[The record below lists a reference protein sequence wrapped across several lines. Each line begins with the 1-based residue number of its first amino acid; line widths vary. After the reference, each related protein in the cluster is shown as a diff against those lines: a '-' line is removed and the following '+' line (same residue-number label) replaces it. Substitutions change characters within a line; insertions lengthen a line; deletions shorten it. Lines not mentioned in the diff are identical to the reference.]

1 MQRVVSRLGPA
12 VFGVCLALAL
22 IGHTASAQQTE
33 VDRYVRGHQRTILT
47 EFLDLVSIPN
57 LRSDLPNIKRNAE
70 FLKQM
75 LDKRGM
81 NAEIW
86 ETPSTPIVYGEKLVP
101 GATRTIL
108 FYIHYDGQPVNK
120 AEWKQSDPYRPVI
133 RTSTLNSGG
142 QEIRDL
148 GDRTTFPDEW
158 RVYARSAG
166 DDKGPIECFVAA
178 LDAIGG
184 KPTQNIKVILHGEE
198 EGSGPALEFVVKNQP
213 DKLHSDV
220 LIIVDGPQH
229 ATARPTVYYG
239 ARGGAG
245 LTVTVYTATGAMHSG
260 NYGNWLP
267 DANVRLSQLISSMVD
282 PTGKVV
288 IAGFYDDV
296 LPFPP
301 AAVKMMRDVPDAT
314 ELMRKLYGVGSIDG
328 AASSL
333 QEGLNLPALSVHMM
347 SGGEPGAV
355 IAANATAEIAMRLVK
370 ETSPQQMVDRVI
382 AHIRKQGYLVVD
394 ADPDSE
400 TLFNYPRV
408 AKVIARAGPAGG
420 GGAWRTD
427 PDDPAARF
435 VTNALQARYGNTIV
449 RIRTLGGGVPAGP
462 FIDSYHVP
470 TLGISLANFDDN
482 QHTDNENLRLGNLWS
497 GITTLAA
504 VMTGQ

>member
-1 MQRVVSRLGPA
+1 MERLLSRLVPA
-12 VFGVCLALAL
+12 AFAAGLALAL
-22 IGHTASAQQTE
+22 MGHTVSAQQTE
-33 VDRYVRGHQRTILT
+33 VDRYVAGHQRAILA
-47 EFLDLVSIPN
+47 EFLDLVAIPN
-57 LRSDLPNIKRNAE
+57 LRSDPANIKRNAD

-86 ETPSTPIVYGEKLVP
+86 ETPSTPLVYGEKLVP

-120 AEWKQSDPYRPVI
+120 AGWKQSDPYRPVI
-133 RTSTLNSGG
+133 RTATLDAGG
-142 QEIRDL
+142 QEVRDL
-148 GDRTTFPDEW
+148 GDRTAFPDEW

-166 DDKGPIECFVAA
+166 DDKGPIECFAA
-178 LDAIGG
+178 AMDAIGG
-184 KPTQNIKVILHGEE
+184 RPTQNVKVILHGEE
-198 EGSGPALEFVVKNQP
+198 EGSGPALESVVKNHP

-229 ATARPTVYYG
+229 ATGRPTVYYG

-245 LTVTVYTATGAMHSG
+245 LAVTVYTATGAMHSG

-288 IAGFYDDV
+288 IDGFYDDV
-296 LPFPP
+296 LPFPA

-314 ELMRKLYGVGSIDG
+314 ELMRKLYGVGSTDG

-333 QEGLNLPALSVHMM
+333 QEGLNLPSLSVHMM
-347 SGGEPGAV
+347 TGGEPGAV
-355 IAANATAEIAMRLVK
+355 IAASATAEIAMRLVK
-370 ETSPQQMVDRVI
+370 ETPPQKMVDRLI
-382 AHIRKQGYLVVD
+382 AHIRKQGYFVVIS
-394 ADPDSE
+394 DPDSE
-400 TLFNYPRV
+400 TLFNHSKV
-408 AKVIARAGPAGG
+408 AKVIARAGGG

-427 PDDPAARF
+427 PDEPGARW
-435 VTNALQARYGNTIV
+435 VTDALQARYGNTIV
-449 RIRTLGGGVPAGP
+449 RLRTLGGGVPAGP

-497 GITTLAA
+497 GIATLAA
-504 VMTGQ
+504 VMTGR